1 MQDRTS
7 CSVIVKIYSCALRAH
22 GHSLEWIRAPKNPIP
37 SLSFFH
43 HGGQQAP
50 KSELQALSL
59 RCWKTSASRFEAS
72 RRMHRCSN
80 ASTLCVAM
88 LSVEIIIINLLIFIP
103 SLRLDGNLV
112 TIVTIGL
119 SAFVLVLSLI
129 ISQLKYDRREED
141 YHQCGLRLGEL
152 EKKINIFE
160 SFNQDITQEI
170 LEKFNDQYH
179 AILRESNLNHTQID
193 WQQALKNT
201 DEKGEEKYA
210 SKSKCRLGKLLS
222 SGCLYIRWHFLR
234 SDSVYNLL
242 TLLGALIIVLIIIFG
257 KGSDS
262 TPSDKPV
269 EEITIHYNL

>member
-1 MQDRTS
+1 MAIPWNGF
-7 CSVIVKIYSCALRAH
+7 VLR
-22 GHSLEWIRAPKNPIP
+22 KIP
-37 SLSFFH
+37 SLPYPFFIM
-43 HGGQQAP
+43 ADNRTP

-160 SFNQDITQEI
+160 SFNQDVTQES

-179 AILRESNLNHTQID
+179 AILRESNLNHTKID

-201 DEKGEEKYA
+201 DENGEEKDA
-210 SKSKCRLGKLLS
+210 SKSKYRFWQPS
-222 SGCLYIRWHFLR
+222 SPVCLYIRWHFLR
-234 SDSVYNLL
+234 SDSIYNLL
-242 TLLGALIIVLIIIFG
+242 TLLGAVVIVLIIIFG
-257 KGSDS
+257 KGSGS
-262 TPSDKPV
+262 IPSDRPV